1 MCAMLPYSLIFM
13 DCEMPEMD
21 GYEATKEIRRRQGS
35 DRRVAIIAM
44 TADAMEGARER
55 CIAAGMDDYIAK
67 PVRPNELIE
76 SLKKW
81 VPAVRPSSGAGEGG
95 TSRHLDDSRPD
106 PAAGG

>member
-1 MCAMLPYSLIFM
+1 
-13 DCEMPEMD
+13 
-21 GYEATKEIRRRQGS
+21 
-35 DRRVAIIAM
+35 
-44 TADAMEGARER
+44 
-55 CIAAGMDDYIAK
+55 MDDYIAK